1 MKEPEKKTKKVTFKE
16 NDLEDELDEMF
27 HDSPGSPQ
35 AQTKGYTY
43 VDEQDAEMLPEKAGM
58 DRPVEM
64 RGSKTRSGVNYFQ
77 DANLAYAF
85 SAHQDTPLPRN
96 YQEAKESA
104 EWEQW
109 RNAIIKELSA
119 MKKK

>member
-1 MKEPEKKTKKVTFKE
+1 VKEPEQKTKKVTFNE

-35 AQTKGYTY
+35 AQPRGYKY

-64 RGSKTRSGVNYFQ
+64 
-77 DANLAYAF
+77 
-85 SAHQDTPLPRN
+85 
-96 YQEAKESA
+96 KES
-104 EWEQW
+104 
-109 RNAIIKELSA
+109 KS
-119 MKKK
+119 MT